1 MSDLLTVPKIVEKPK
16 VQRPRLYK
24 VVLLNDDFTPRRF
37 VVSVLKGI
45 FRMSESE
52 AEVVMMT
59 AHQQGACVVA
69 VFTRDIAETKA
80 KLGTD
85 AGRRAGFPLQ
95 FFTEPE
101 S

>member
-1 MSDLLTVPKIVEKPK
+1 MSDLLTTPKTREKQK
-16 VQRPRLYK
+16 LERPRLYK

-37 VVSVLKGI
+37 VVAVLKGV
-45 FRMSESE
+45 FRMSDSE
-52 AEVVMMT
+52 AEAVMMT

-80 KLGTD
+80 KLGTE

-95 FFTEPE
+95 FVTEPE
-101 S
+101 D